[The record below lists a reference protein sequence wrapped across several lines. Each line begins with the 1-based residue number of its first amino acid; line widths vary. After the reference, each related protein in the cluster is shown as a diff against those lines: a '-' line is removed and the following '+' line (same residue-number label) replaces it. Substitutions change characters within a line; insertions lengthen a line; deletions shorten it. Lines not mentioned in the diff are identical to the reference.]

1 MPVSFR
7 KPLAVLAAVVAVGAL
22 AGCTKDTSSASTTV
36 PATSTTATAPSPTVA
51 QPTTGQVTSKDGITR
66 TILGVVDPPN
76 SPGQTLFLQ
85 RVEIDPGAQLS
96 EHFHDGAQVARV
108 ESGTLTYNIVS
119 GDAPVVRANGTKE
132 TFTGP
137 TVVTLAPGDTVTETA
152 QLVHFGANGGS
163 EKVVIVASALLKSG
177 SGLAT
182 PTQTK

>member
-1 MPVSFR
+1 MPVPFR
-7 KPLAVLAAVVAVGAL
+7 KSLAATAVVLAVAGL
-22 AGCTKDTSSASTTV
+22 AGCTKDTTATSTTV
-36 PATSTTATAPSPTVA
+36 PATSTTAAAPSSTVA

-76 SPGQTLFLQ
+76 AKGQTLYLQ
-85 RVEIDPGAQLS
+85 RVEIDPGAQLA

-119 GDAPVVRANGTKE
+119 GDAPVVRADGTKE

-137 TVVTLAPGDTVTETA
+137 TVVTLAPGDTVTETG
-152 QLVHFGANGGS
+152 QLVHFGANTGT
-163 EKVVIVASALLKSG
+163 EKVVIIASALLKSG

-182 PTQTK
+182 PTQKK

>member
-1 MPVSFR
+1 MRSPFR
-7 KPLAVLAAVVAVGAL
+7 TTLAAAVAIVAAGGL
-22 AGCTKDTSSASTTV
+22 AGCTKDATSSSTTV
-36 PATSTTATAPSPTVA
+36 PATSTTSAAPSSTVA

-76 SPGQTLFLQ
+76 AKGQTLYLQ
-85 RVEIDPGAQLS
+85 RVEIDPGAQLV

-119 GDAPVVRANGTKE
+119 GDAPVVRADGSKE

-152 QLVHFGANGGS
+152 QLVHFGANKGT
-163 EKVVIVASALLKSG
+163 EKVVIVASTLLKSG
-177 SGLAT
+177 AGLAT
-182 PTQTK
+182 PTQQK

>member
-1 MPVSFR
+1 MRRPSR
-7 KPLAVLAAVVAVGAL
+7 TTLAAAVAVVAVAGL
-22 AGCTKDTSSASTTV
+22 TGCTKDSSSSSTTV
-36 PATSTTATAPSPTVA
+36 PATAAPSSTVA

-76 SPGQTLFLQ
+76 AKGQTLYLQ

-108 ESGTLTYNIVS
+108 EAGTLTYNIVS
-119 GDAPVVRANGTKE
+119 GDAPVVRANGSKE

-137 TVVTLAPGDTVTETA
+137 TVVTLSPGDTVTETG
-152 QLVHFGANGGS
+152 QLVHYGANQGT

-177 SGLAT
+177 AGLAT
-182 PTQTK
+182 PTQNK